1 MNEQPEQSRSEEND
15 FPGPPKK
22 LDPIRDMEPIRLGEI
37 TSFHRGLHAQIAFAN
52 QATVY
57 GQITYVQHREMSS
70 KIAVNWHGLQSER
83 IGHPE
88 QVIRIEATP

>member
-1 MNEQPEQSRSEEND
+1 MSELQEKPGFD
-15 FPGPPKK
+15 GPPPK

-52 QATVY
+52 QTPAY
-57 GQITYVQHREMSS
+57 GQITFVQHREMSS
-70 KIAVNWHGLQSER
+70 KIAVNWHGLQAER

-88 QVIRIEATP
+88 QVIRIESTP

>member
-1 MNEQPEQSRSEEND
+1 MSENQEERELA
-15 FPGPPKK
+15 GPPQK
-22 LDPIRDMEPIRLGEI
+22 LDPIRDMEPIRLGDI

-57 GQITYVQHREMSS
+57 GQITFVHHREMSS
-70 KIAVNWHGLQSER
+70 KIAVNWQGLQNER

-88 QVIRIEATP
+88 QIIRIEATP